1 MTEEAN
7 DLFSQYMNV
16 INDYLTS
23 FSQFDKLEV
32 DKSYLQLNGI
42 NTITHVFNI
51 TLRQTAD
58 TELAFANMKQAIN
71 YYIPFIE
78 QMDEIS
84 LYDLNISS
92 NSACIFVYKKT
103 IGEMKLSS
111 TQTITDEQRDVLNK
125 IQNYVG
131 GFTPSLPSSE

>member
-23 FSQFDKLEV
+23 FSQFNKLEV

-51 TLRQTAD
+51 TLRHTGD

-131 GFTPSLPSSE
+131 GFTPSLPSSG

>member
-1 MTEEAN
+1 MATAN
-7 DLFSQYMNV
+7 EDLFSQYMNL

-23 FSQFDKLEV
+23 FSQFSKLEV
-32 DKSYLQLNGI
+32 DKSYLRLNGI

-58 TELAFANMKQAIN
+58 IELAFANMKQAIN

-92 NSACIFVYKKT
+92 NSASIFVYKKT
-103 IGEMKLSS
+103 IGEMKLPS

-125 IQNYVG
+125 IQNYVE
-131 GFTPSLPSSE
+131 GFTPSLPSSV

>member
-1 MTEEAN
+1 MAAAN

-16 INDYLTS
+16 INDYLTK
-23 FSQFDKLEV
+23 FSQFNKLED

-58 TELAFANMKQAIN
+58 TELAFENMRQAVN

-78 QMDEIS
+78 QMNEIS

-92 NSACIFVYKKT
+92 NSASIFVYKKT
-103 IGEMKLSS
+103 IGEMKLSLN
-111 TQTITDEQRDVLNK
+111 QTINDEQRELLNK
-125 IQNYVG
+125 IHMG
-131 GFTPSLPSSE
+131 GSAPSPPSSIQ

>member
-1 MTEEAN
+1 MAEEAN

-23 FSQFDKLEV
+23 FSQFNKLEV

-131 GFTPSLPSSE
+131 GFTPSLPSSG

>member
-1 MTEEAN
+1 MTEETN
-7 DLFSQYMNV
+7 DLFSKYMNV

-23 FSQFDKLEV
+23 FSKFDKLDV

>member
-1 MTEEAN
+1 
-7 DLFSQYMNV
+7 MNV
-16 INDYLTS
+16 INDYLTK
-23 FSQFDKLEV
+23 FSQFIKLEV

-42 NTITHVFNI
+42 NKITHVFNI

-58 TELAFANMKQAIN
+58 TELAFENMKQAIS

-78 QMDEIS
+78 QMDEFS

-92 NSACIFVYKKT
+92 NSASIFVYKKT
-103 IGEMKLSS
+103 IGEMKLSLN
-111 TQTITDEQRDVLNK
+111 QTITDEQRDLLKK

-131 GFTPSLPSSE
+131 GFTPSLPSSG